1 VNGHVRGARGVRSGL
16 VRGAVLGAA
25 VLLAVACSNTEPSAD
40 EVAALDGNRYGQ
52 TNLAAD
58 KDSYHAQFTLPGMV
72 NAWGLAAR
80 PKGAGGHFWVGAGG
94 KSFQFLGDVQSSS
107 DPELQK
113 LTQDQLEVVGVPGAD
128 ADTSDKSIGKVTGV
142 VFNPA
147 PVTSDL
153 FAVRDQWVDVD
164 GMPIPLGG
172 SSRFIFATDS
182 GKISAWTEQAPDGA
196 IVRRD
201 GGANQVFDGSAQG
214 MAFFGIALSPSGDK
228 LLAADFGADPQ
239 VRTFDKFW
247 QPVATTGFANPFA
260 TGEVIDPSSPEKGKK
275 ARPGDP
281 APFNIT
287 TLGSRVFVSYAVTQP
302 DDDDPKAFDKAEEAS
317 LDADQD
323 KDSNGTPDK
332 GKVAEFD
339 GAGKLVRIIDDGGRL
354 NAPWGVAIA
363 PSNFGALSGKLL
375 IGNFGG
381 LGRVLAYDDTT
392 GTFVDYLR
400 DGEAKPV
407 EIAGLWAL
415 MFGNG
420 ESLGDANALY
430 FTAGPEDEK
439 DGLFGSLRLQ

>member
-1 VNGHVRGARGVRSGL
+1 MNGHDRGARTVRSGL

-25 VLLAVACSNTEPSAD
+25 VLLAAACSNTQAAT
-40 EVAALDGNRYGQ
+40 EVAALDGNRYSR
-52 TNLAAD
+52 TDLAAT
-58 KDSYHAQFTLPGMV
+58 KDSSHAQFTLPDMV
-72 NAWGLAAR
+72 GAWGLAGQ

-107 DPELQK
+107 DPKLQK
-113 LTQDQLEVVGVPGAD
+113 LTQDQLKLVGIPGAG
-128 ADTSDKSIGKVTGV
+128 ADTSDKSVGKATGV

-147 PVTSDL
+147 PITSDL
-153 FAVRDQWVDVD
+153 FVVRDQWVDVD

-172 SSRFIFATDS
+172 SARYIFATDS

-201 GGANQVFDGSAQG
+201 GGANQVFDGTAAG
-214 MAFFGIALSPSGDK
+214 MSFLGLALNPTGDK
-228 LLAADFGADPQ
+228 LLAADFGTDPQ
-239 VRTFDKFW
+239 IRTFDKNW
-247 QPVATTGFANPFA
+247 QPIATTGFANPFA
-260 TGEVIDPSSPEKGKK
+260 TGEVIDASSPEKGNK
-275 ARPGDP
+275 AVPGDP

-302 DDDDPKAFDKAEEAS
+302 DEKDAKAFDKGKAAA
-317 LDADQD
+317 LDTDQD
-323 KDSNGTPDK
+323 KASDGKPDK

-339 GAGKLVRIIDDGGRL
+339 GTGKLVRIIDDGGRL

-375 IGNFGG
+375 IGNSGG

-392 GTFVDYLR
+392 GTFVDSLR
-400 DGEAKPV
+400 DGKANPV
-407 EIAGLWAL
+407 EIAGLRAL

-420 ESLGDANALY
+420 ESLGDTNALY
-430 FTAGPEDEK
+430 FTAGPTNQR
-439 DGLFGSLRLQ
+439 DGLFGSLRVQ

>member
-1 VNGHVRGARGVRSGL
+1 MNGHVRGARGVRSGL

-25 VLLAVACSNTEPSAD
+25 VLLAAACSNAEPSTD
-40 EVAALDGNRYGQ
+40 DVAALDGNRYSQ

-58 KDSYHAQFTLPGMV
+58 KDSYHAQFTVPGMV
-72 NAWGLAAR
+72 NAWGLADR
-80 PKGAGGHFWVGAGG
+80 PNGTGGHFWVGAGG

-107 DPELQK
+107 DPKLQK
-113 LTQDQLEVVGVPGAD
+113 LTQDQFKLVGIPGAD
-128 ADTSDKSIGKVTGV
+128 ADTSDKSIGKTTGV
-142 VFNPA
+142 VSNPA
-147 PVTSDL
+147 PITSDL
-153 FAVRDQWVDVD
+153 FVVRDQWVDVD
-164 GMPIPLGG
+164 GMPVPLGG
-172 SSRFIFATDS
+172 SARFIFATDS
-182 GKISAWTEQAPDGA
+182 GKISAWTEQAPDGV

-201 GGANQVFDGSAQG
+201 GGANQVFDGTAAG
-214 MAFFGIALSPSGDK
+214 MAFFGIALAPSGDK

-239 VRTFDKFW
+239 VRTFDKNW

-260 TGEVIDPSSPEKGKK
+260 TGEVIDASSPEKGKK
-275 ARPGDP
+275 AKPGDP

-287 TLGSRVFVSYAVTQP
+287 TLGSRVFVSYAMTAP
-302 DDDDPKAFDKAEEAS
+302 GKADPKAFDKGAEVS
-317 LDADQD
+317 LDAAQD
-323 KDSNGTPDK
+323 KASDGTPDR

-420 ESLGDANALY
+420 ESQGDANALY

-439 DGLFGSLRLQ
+439 DGLFGSLRVQ

>member
-1 VNGHVRGARGVRSGL
+1 MRSGL

-25 VLLAVACSNTEPSAD
+25 VLLAVACSNTEPSTD
-40 EVAALDGNRYGQ
+40 DVTALDGNRYGQ

-72 NAWGLAAR
+72 DAWGVAAG

-107 DPELQK
+107 DPKLGK
-113 LTQDQLEVVGVPGAD
+113 LTQDQLKLVGIPGAD

-147 PVTSDL
+147 PITSDL

-172 SSRFIFATDS
+172 SSRVIFATDS
-182 GKISAWTEQAPDGA
+182 GKLSAWTEQAPDGA

-214 MAFFGIALSPSGDK
+214 MAFLGIALAPTGDK

-260 TGEVIDPSSPEKGKK
+260 TGEVIDASSPEKGKK
-275 ARPGDP
+275 AKPGDP

-287 TLGSRVFVSYAVTQP
+287 TLGSRVFVSYAVTGP
-302 DDDDPKAFDKAEEAS
+302 DDKDPKAFDKAEEIS
-317 LDADQD
+317 LDAD
-323 KDSNGTPDK
+323 KDRDSHGKPDR

-339 GAGKLVRIIDDGGRL
+339 GTGKLVRIIDDGGRL

-375 IGNFGG
+375 IGNFAG

-400 DGEAKPV
+400 DSQAKPV
-407 EIAGLWAL
+407 EIEGLRAL

-439 DGLFGSLRLQ
+439 HGLFGSLRVQ

>member
-1 VNGHVRGARGVRSGL
+1 M
-16 VRGAVLGAA
+16 VRGAVFGA
-25 VLLAVACSNTEPSAD
+25 VLLVATACSSSE
-40 EVAALDGNRYGQ
+40 AATGSVTALAGNRYSQ

-58 KDSYHAQFTLPGMV
+58 KDSYHAQFTIPEMV
-72 NAWGLAAR
+72 DAWGLANR

-94 KSFQFLGDVQSSS
+94 KSFQFLGDVHSSS
-107 DPELQK
+107 DPKLQK
-113 LTQDQLEVVGVPGAD
+113 LTQDQLKSVGIPGAD
-128 ADTSDKSIGKVTGV
+128 ADTSDKSAGKTTGV

-147 PVTSDL
+147 PITSDL
-153 FAVRDQWVDVD
+153 FVVRDQWVDLD
-164 GMPIPLGG
+164 GLPIPLTG
-172 SSRFIFATDS
+172 SARFIFATDS

-196 IVRRD
+196 IIRRD

-214 MAFFGIALSPSGDK
+214 MAFFGLALSPAGDK
-228 LLAADFGADPQ
+228 LLAADFGEDPQ
-239 VRTFDKFW
+239 IRTFDKFW

-260 TGEVIDPSSPEKGKK
+260 TGELIDPSTPEKGKK
-275 ARPGDP
+275 AVPGDP

-287 TLGSRVFVSYAVTQP
+287 TLGSRVFVSYAVTTP
-302 DDDDPKAFDKAEEAS
+302 DAKDATAFDKGEEDA
-317 LDADQD
+317 LDADAEKSAD
-323 KDSNGTPDK
+323 GKPDR

-339 GAGKLVRIIDDGGRL
+339 AAGKLVRIIDDGGRL

-381 LGRVLAYDDTT
+381 LGRVLAFDDTT
-392 GTFVDYLR
+392 GTFADYLR
-400 DGEAKPV
+400 DGEAEPV

-415 MFGNG
+415 LFGNG

-439 DGLFGSLRLQ
+439 QGLFGSLRVQ

>member
-1 VNGHVRGARGVRSGL
+1 
-16 VRGAVLGAA
+16 
-25 VLLAVACSNTEPSAD
+25 
-40 EVAALDGNRYGQ
+40 
-52 TNLAAD
+52 
-58 KDSYHAQFTLPGMV
+58 M
-72 NAWGLAAR
+72 
-80 PKGAGGHFWVGAGG
+80 
-94 KSFQFLGDVQSSS
+94 
-107 DPELQK
+107 QK
-113 LTQDQLEVVGVPGAD
+113 LTQDQLKLVGIPGAD
-128 ADTSDKSIGKVTGV
+128 ADTSDKSIGKATGV

-147 PVTSDL
+147 PITSDL
-153 FAVRDQWVDVD
+153 FVVRDQWVDVD

-172 SSRFIFATDS
+172 SARFISATDS

-239 VRTFDKFW
+239 VRTFDKNW
-247 QPVATTGFANPFA
+247 QPVAATGFANPFA
-260 TGEVIDPSSPEKGKK
+260 TGEVIDASSPEKGKK
-275 ARPGDP
+275 AAPGDP

-287 TLGSRVFVSYAVTQP
+287 TLGSRVFVSYAMTRP
-302 DDDDPKAFDKAEEAS
+302 DGDDPKVFDKAEEAS
-317 LDADQD
+317 LDADKD
-323 KDSNGTPDK
+323 KDSHGKPDK

-339 GAGKLVRIIDDGGRL
+339 STGKLVRIIDDGGRL

-375 IGNFGG
+375 IGNSGG

-415 MFGNG
+415 KFGNG

-430 FTAGPEDEK
+430 FTAGPRDERTASRQPPPAVAGTRRVAHVAARSVRTDK
-439 DGLFGSLRLQ
+439 GGAPDNVSVRRKTSRADGVVGDSCGGIVAGCARFARARRAPPARCGTPAGVSCPSRRCAR